1 MKTHQLLFLFLVAA
15 ANPLHA
21 QTLVDALDAPQLTWM
36 TGGDAAWFAQT
47 AATHDG
53 TDATRSGAIAD
64 DEHSWLETT
73 VTGPGTLTFWWK
85 VSSEG
90 GYDYLAL
97 FTNEVFAEHVITG
110 EIDWQQRTVV
120 LGSGPH
126 VLLWAYVK
134 DENVSIG
141 QDHGWLDEVVFTPTV
156 VTQDVP
162 LSIQRNNNQF
172 VISWPAGLDLVQ
184 PEKAS
189 NLRADAW
196 QNFGAPITAQ
206 TVSDASGDSA
216 VFYRLRFLPPNIT
229 AGPASRTV
237 LAGENV
243 MFTVSAVG
251 TAPMG
256 YQWRR
261 NGSPLNGQ
269 NASALNLSAV
279 TLSDA
284 GGYSVVITNRAGGAT
299 SGAAM
304 LTVNSPVQSFRGIY
318 MGNFAGQADNGG
330 FAVMVRSN
338 GTAVAV
344 GYNTP
349 QEEGLFISS
358 FNVAQDGRFNASTA
372 QAGTASGT
380 FTFTG
385 VSGTFRNSEGG
396 SGTFSGNRKA
406 DIGIH
411 AANVGYY
418 TGTYSGQFQG
428 SAFAILAADGT
439 IFFYT
444 LDDPSAPTSD
454 GDGGGFGS
462 INAANNL
469 SATTVPLGLTVS
481 GTLNARTKTISG
493 TYRSGGATL
502 GTFTIG
508 RTSTP

>member
-1 MKTHQLLFLFLVAA
+1 
-15 ANPLHA
+15 
-21 QTLVDALDAPQLTWM
+21 
-36 TGGDAAWFAQT
+36 
-47 AATHDG
+47 
-53 TDATRSGAIAD
+53 
-64 DEHSWLETT
+64 
-73 VTGPGTLTFWWK
+73 
-85 VSSEG
+85 
-90 GYDYLAL
+90 
-97 FTNEVFAEHVITG
+97 
-110 EIDWQQRTVV
+110 
-120 LGSGPH
+120 
-126 VLLWAYVK
+126 
-134 DENVSIG
+134 
-141 QDHGWLDEVVFTPTV
+141 
-156 VTQDVP
+156 
-162 LSIQRNNNQF
+162 
-172 VISWPAGLDLVQ
+172 
-184 PEKAS
+184 
-189 NLRADAW
+189 
-196 QNFGAPITAQ
+196 
-206 TVSDASGDSA
+206 
-216 VFYRLRFLPPNIT
+216 
-229 AGPASRTV
+229 
-237 LAGENV
+237 
-243 MFTVSAVG
+243 
-251 TAPMG
+251 
-256 YQWRR
+256 
-261 NGSPLNGQ
+261 LNGQ